1 MHLRQKTLIAIGS
14 LLTGLIAVLSISLSL
29 VFLSSFSQLEKQD
42 TRQNVQRAIAV
53 FQKELSLLNILA
65 EDWSHWDNTYNFVNT
80 RDPSFLSTDLRPPT
94 IEKLDFNFVSILDLQ
109 GKLVFATEF
118 YDGEINRNVTIPPI
132 LTQQLS
138 PNRLRLSS
146 EGSDSSIKG
155 FFVLNKQIAILA
167 AHSILNSEKNK
178 PIRGTLAFGRYI
190 DDERIQ
196 EIAKQVQLSLKIYPL
211 EDRPLPENLQS
222 LRDRLEKQENLNP
235 NETAILTQTLN
246 SEEISG
252 YTIFRDLYDRP
263 IFLLQVTNP
272 RDIYHQGQK
281 SLYYLIFSLIIVG
294 IIFSIGMIVLLER
307 MILLRLS
314 HVSKTVRKIGKTRDL
329 SRRISIPGK
338 DELNALADTIN
349 WMLSSLESSEQE
361 LEKKQKR
368 LEEEQE
374 KAEQLLLNILPHAI
388 AQTLKSDQSA
398 IAEHFDEVTILFAD
412 IVGFTALSSQLSP
425 IELVKLLNEIFSQF
439 DKLVDEFA
447 LEKIKTIGDAYMIAA
462 GLPLP
467 RSDHAEAMA
476 DMALAMQ
483 NAVEEFQKKYDRPL
497 QIRIGINT
505 GVVVAGVIGKKKFI
519 YDLWG
524 DAVNIA
530 SRMESSGEPS
540 AIQVTEATYA
550 RLKDT
555 FDLEKRGT
563 IQVKGKGEMVTY
575 WLRGKKK
582 IG

>member
-1 MHLRQKTLIAIGS
+1 MYLRQKTLIAIGS

-190 DDERIQ
+190 DDERMQ

-246 SEEISG
+246 AEEISG

-263 IFLLQVTNP
+263 IFLLQVTTP

-281 SLYYLIFSLIIVG
+281 SLYYLIFSLFIVG

-338 DELNALADTIN
+338 DELNSLANTIN
-349 WMLSSLESSEQE
+349 WMLSSLEISEQE

-412 IVGFTALSSQLSP
+412 IVGFTALSAQLSP

-447 LEKIKTIGDAYMIAA
+447 LEKIKTIGDAYMIAS

-483 NAVEEFQKKYDRPL
+483 NAVEKFQQKYEQSL

-563 IQVKGKGEMVTY
+563 IQIKGKGEMVTY
-575 WLRGKKK
+575 WLRGRKK
-582 IG
+582 IS

>member
-338 DELNALADTIN
+338 DELNSLANTIN
-349 WMLSSLESSEQE
+349 WMLSSLEISEQE

-412 IVGFTALSSQLSP
+412 IVGFTALSAQLSP

-467 RSDHAEAMA
+467 KSDHAEAMA

-550 RLKDT
+550 RLKDI

-575 WLRGKKK
+575 WLRGRKK